1 VLPRAGLSDFHGPW
15 TAIAPIGSGG
25 GGGSASASPGDVGGT
40 SAGGGGGSVSAF
52 PGDVGGTSAGGGS
65 GGVSASG
72 SVSAAVDPK
81 EGGNGAAGVHPLMYT
96 GALQTLLLAVVLAY
110 YI

>member
-1 VLPRAGLSDFHGPW
+1 MR
-15 TAIAPIGSGG
+15 
-25 GGGSASASPGDVGGT
+25 
-40 SAGGGGGSVSAF
+40 SVIRTVQF
-52 PGDVGGTSAGGGS
+52 C
-65 GGVSASG
+65 ASG

-96 GALQTLLLAVVLAY
+96 GALQTVLLAVVLAY